1 MKNPRDPSC
10 RMCCRDE
17 QGEER
22 SIMRRIQGVCGRW
35 TQDGPKGGMILMA
48 VCFHCSHKIQCLL
61 CVSICMSHPSLSK
74 VLIKPP
80 FPSEANLW
88 EAFFFFSPLA
98 QHGGIS
104 QQNACPLR
112 YITIPLSFVH
122 HCLSVSHTF
131 SDPVCVKMK
140 MLFWIIN
147 AHRVIVWLLQ
157 GDVKSLCLCVKV
169 VDVVKVFTAESP

>member
-1 MKNPRDPSC
+1 MKNPRDPSW

-88 EAFFFFSPLA
+88 EAFFFFPPLGSTRRHFA
-98 QHGGIS
+98 TECMPPAVYH
-104 QQNACPLR
+104 N
-112 YITIPLSFVH
+112 
-122 HCLSVSHTF
+122 TF
-131 SDPVCVKMK
+131 IFRTS
-140 MLFWIIN
+140 LFICQSYFF
-147 AHRVIVWLLQ
+147 R
-157 GDVKSLCLCVKV
+157 SCLCKNE
-169 VDVVKVFTAESP
+169 DAILNN